1 MKKLISALALGL
13 LSAPALAECPKGTQ
27 ALNKMLEGK
36 PACALQG
43 TYTDDLFL
51 SNTNSYVLV
60 GGVFIGFDN
69 GKGGADMQLDPA
81 VLEIQAGTKI
91 FALNPAKDMSLPEAQ
106 RQDRKDFVVIGRGSK
121 LEAKGT
127 AAQPIVFTSAQ
138 GMHLPEG
145 SRAGFARKRGDWGG
159 IFINGMSHTN
169 VCADL
174 NNCSADGE
182 AGTGYY
188 GGNKLDDNSGTLRYV
203 RVEFGGDKINE
214 EKEYNGITF
223 NGVGSGTTIE
233 YVQVHKNA
241 DDGVEFFGGTVN
253 VRNMVITG
261 AGDDSIDWT
270 YGYTGMIQ
278 YALVVADNDDGDRGI
293 EADNAKNV
301 DLLPRSNPTISN
313 MTLIGGATSSTGINL
328 RVGSAAT
335 IMNSVVLGYSKSCLN
350 TDTAHLADV
359 VLTNNLFACSDLG
372 PAMTYPGNFAVT
384 EAELGLNGFL
394 PSAGSMALTTP
405 AVELEDLFFD
415 ITDFVGAVGQDD
427 WTVGWTT
434 RVQE

>member
-13 LSAPALAECPKGTQ
+13 LAAPALAECPKGTQ
-27 ALNKMLEGK
+27 AQNKMLEGK
-36 PACALQG
+36 PVCALQG

-60 GGVFIGFDN
+60 GGVFIGSDN
-69 GKGGADMQLDPA
+69 GKGGADMQLDSA

-91 FALNPAKDMSLPEAQ
+91 YALNPAKDMSLPEAQ
-106 RQDRKDFVVIGRGSK
+106 RQDRKDFLVISRGSR

-127 AAQPIVFTSAQ
+127 AAQPIVFTSSQ

-145 SRAGFARKRGDWGG
+145 SRTGFARRRGDWGG

-174 NNCSADGE
+174 NNCVADGE

-188 GGNKLDDNSGTLRYV
+188 GGNSLNDNSGTLRYV

-223 NGVGSGTTIE
+223 NGVGAGTTVE
-233 YVQVHKNA
+233 YIQVHKNA

-253 VRNMVITG
+253 ARNVVITG

-293 EADNAKNV
+293 EADNASNV
-301 DLLPRSNPTISN
+301 DLLPRSNPTLSN
-313 MTLIGGATSSTGINL
+313 ITLIGGDTSGTGITL
-328 RVGSAAT
+328 RVGSAVT
-335 IMNSVVLGYSKSCLN
+335 LMNSVVVGYTKTCLS
-350 TDTAHLADV
+350 TDTAHLSGIT
-359 VLTNNLFACSDLG
+359 LTNNIFACSDLG
-372 PAMTYPGNFAVT
+372 PAMTYAGNFQAS
-384 EAELGLNGFL
+384 EDDLGFNGFV
-394 PSAGSMALTTP
+394 PSVGSVALTTP
-405 AVELEDLFFD
+405 AVELADFFFEV
-415 ITDFVGAVGQDD
+415 TDFVGAVGSVD
-427 WTVGWTT
+427 WTAGWTT